1 MHGIREIIQEATA
14 LPVEERAVIVDSL
27 LRSLNMPD
35 RENEDKWIAV
45 AHRRLEELR
54 SGRVRAIPGDEVFSN
69 IRKRFAQ

>member
-1 MHGIREIIQEATA
+1 MHGTREIIQDAIA
-14 LPVEERAVIVDSL
+14 LPVEERAMIVDSL

-35 RENEDKWIAV
+35 REIENKWIGV

-54 SGRVRAIPGDEVFSN
+54 SGRVIAIPGDEVFSN